1 MAVQS
6 MSLSRKALLIVAVAA
21 CSGSLIAFVHFEN
34 RRNRADGGMELS
46 IGTALNLKPP
56 VGLPFVPVPH
66 DNPVT
71 AEKTALGRKL
81 FYDKRL
87 SFNDTV
93 SCASCHNPLLGFA
106 DGRSRSVGAGG
117 KTGVRNA
124 PSIMNAAYNSL
135 LFWDGRAASL
145 EAQVGIP
152 MEDPIEMNQPHAVT
166 VSKIS
171 TDPLYKQQFAS
182 AFGPGPITMD
192 KIEKALASFERTLLS
207 GNSPFDRYEYG
218 GDKTALSPAAL
229 RGLAIFKDPQR
240 GNCAACHTIGKDYAL
255 FTDGKFHNT
264 GEGVN
269 GEGELI
275 DLGRYNQTKVE
286 ADKGAFKTPSL
297 RNVAESAPYMHDGSL
312 KTLSDVVDFYA
323 GGGNSN
329 PYLDKNIKALDLS
342 EHDRA
347 DLVEFLKSL
356 SGPLPENIG
365 PPQGQK

>member
-1 MAVQS
+1 
-6 MSLSRKALLIVAVAA
+6 MSSRKTVILLGAA
-21 CSGSLIAFVHFEN
+21 FLVLLATGAFIYLGN
-34 RRNRADGGMELS
+34 RRNRMDDGS
-46 IGTALNLKPP
+46 SVAIGTVLEIKPP
-56 VGLPFVPVPH
+56 LGLPPPPIPE

-71 AEKTALGRKL
+71 VEKVELGRRL

-93 SCASCHNPLLGFA
+93 SCASCHSPLLAFA
-106 DGRSRSVGAGG
+106 DGRPHSVGASG
-117 KTGVRNA
+117 KTGIRNA
-124 PSIMNAAYNSL
+124 PSVINAAYNRL
-135 LFWDGRAASL
+135 QFWDGRAASL
-145 EAQVGIP
+145 EAQVGVP

-182 AFGPGPITMD
+182 AFGPGPITIG

-207 GNSPFDRYEYG
+207 ADSPFDRYQFG
-218 GDKTALSPAAL
+218 GDKTALSPAAI
-229 RGLAIFKDPQR
+229 RGLDIFTDTKR
-240 GNCAACHTIGKDYAL
+240 GNCATCHTIGKDYAL

-264 GEGVN
+264 GLGVS
-269 GEGELI
+269 GEGELT
-275 DLGRYNQTKVE
+275 DLGRYAVTKVE
-286 ADKGAFKTPSL
+286 ADKGAFKTPGL

-312 KTLSDVVDFYA
+312 KTLKDVVDFYA

-329 PYLDKNIKALDLS
+329 PYLDKDIKALNLT
-342 EHDRA
+342 ERDRS

-356 SGPLPENIG
+356 SGPLPENAG